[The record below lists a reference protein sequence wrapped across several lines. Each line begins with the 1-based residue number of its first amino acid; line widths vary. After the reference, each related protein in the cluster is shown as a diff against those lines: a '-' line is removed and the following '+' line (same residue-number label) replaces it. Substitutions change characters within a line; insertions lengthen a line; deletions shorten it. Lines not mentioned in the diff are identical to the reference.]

1 MANIAIRNGR
11 VIDPASGLDHVTD
24 VFIAGEKIAAVG
36 MLPAGFK
43 ADETID
49 ATGLI
54 VAPGLV
60 DLCARL
66 REPGNEFKN
75 ALVSERHAAVAG
87 GITSLVCPPDTDPV
101 LDEPGLVEMLRYR
114 AKNLRGP
121 RVFPAGALT
130 LGLHGERLTEMAELK
145 SHGCV
150 AFSHA
155 DAPLIDT
162 QVLYRALQY
171 AATFG
176 YPVVLRPED
185 THLAGE
191 GVAHEGQIAARLGL
205 TAIPPEAE
213 TIGLLRILELVR
225 LTGAR
230 VHLARLS
237 CARSIDLMRAAKR
250 DRLPVTCDIAVHH
263 AHMTEMDIGFFDARC
278 RVVPPFRAQADRT
291 AIRAG
296 LKDGTIDAICSDHA
310 PVDDDSKQLPFGE
323 AEPGVTSVELLLPL
337 TLKWAREEGVDL
349 SQALALIT
357 SRAAA
362 VFGLS
367 GGKLA
372 AGGNADLLLFSADEF
387 WRIEPGALTSQGKNT
402 PFIGYELQGRV
413 HRTLVAGTSVFAA
426 DVHATRVRTL

>member
-1 MANIAIRNGR
+1 MNQSVIRNGR
-11 VIDPASGLDHVTD
+11 VIDPASGFDQPAD
-24 VFIAGEKIAAVG
+24 VFITGEKIAAIG
-36 MLPAGFK
+36 TQPAAFK
-43 ADETID
+43 PDETID

-75 ALVSERHAAVAG
+75 ALASEMHAAVAG

-130 LGLHGERLTEMAELK
+130 LGLQGENLTEMAELK

-171 AATFG
+171 ASTYG
-176 YPVVLRPED
+176 YTVVLRPED

-205 TAIPPEAE
+205 TAIPSEAE

-230 VHLARLS
+230 VHIARLS
-237 CARSIDLMRAAKR
+237 CARSIDLMRAAKSEK
-250 DRLPVTCDIAVHH
+250 LSVTCDIAVHH
-263 AHMTEMDIGFFDARC
+263 AHMTEMDIGFFDSRC
-278 RVVPPFRAQADRT
+278 RVVPPFRAQADRA

-310 PVDDDSKQLPFGE
+310 PVDEDSKQLPFGE

-337 TLKWAREEGVDL
+337 TLKWAREEAVGL

-357 SRAAA
+357 TRAAT
-362 VFGLS
+362 VLGLS
-367 GGKLA
+367 GGKIA
-372 AGGNADLLLFSADEF
+372 VGGNADLVLFSEDEF
-387 WRIEPGALTSQGKNT
+387 WRIESGALASQGKNT

-413 HRTLVAGTSVFAA
+413 HRTLVAGTTVHSV
-426 DVHATRVRTL
+426 L

>member
-1 MANIAIRNGR
+1 MNIAILNGR
-11 VIDPASGLDHVTD
+11 VVDPASALDRQAD
-24 VFIAGEKIAAVG
+24 LFIVGEKIAAIG
-36 MLPAGFK
+36 ARPDGFT
-43 ADETID
+43 AEQTID
-49 ATGLI
+49 AKGLV

-75 ALVSERHAAVAG
+75 ALATEMHAAVAG

-130 LGLHGERLTEMAELK
+130 IGLQGARLTEMAELR

-171 AATFG
+171 ASTFD
-176 YPVVLRPED
+176 YPVILRPED
-185 THLAGE
+185 AHLAGD

-205 TAIPPEAE
+205 SVIPIEAE

-225 LTGAR
+225 MTRAR
-230 VHLARLS
+230 VHIARLS
-237 CARSIDLMRAAKR
+237 CARSIDLMRAAKSEG
-250 DRLPVTCDIAVHH
+250 LPVTCDVAVHH
-263 AHMTEMDIGFFDARC
+263 AHLTEMDIGFFDARC

-296 LKDGTIDAICSDHA
+296 LADGTIDAICSDHA

-337 TLKWAREEGVDL
+337 TLKWALEEGVEL
-349 SQALALIT
+349 ARALALIT
-357 SRAAA
+357 SRAAG

-367 GGKLA
+367 GGKLSV
-372 AGGNADLLLFSADEF
+372 GGNADLVLFSADEY
-387 WRIEPGALTSQGKNT
+387 WRVSPESLTSQGKNT
-402 PFIGYELQGRV
+402 PFVGYELQGRV
-413 HRTLVAGTSVFAA
+413 HHTLVAGTVVAGSRSASAA
-426 DVHATRVRTL
+426 P

>member
-1 MANIAIRNGR
+1 MRQIAILNGR
-11 VIDPASGLDHVTD
+11 VMDPASGLDQH
-24 VFIAGEKIAAVG
+24 IPLYISGEKIAAVG
-36 MLPAGFK
+36 AAPPGFK
-43 ADETID
+43 ADEAID
-49 ATGLI
+49 AKGLI

-66 REPGNEFKN
+66 REPGSEFKN
-75 ALVSERHAAVAG
+75 ALASEMHAAVAG

-130 LGLHGERLTEMAELK
+130 VGLAGAQLTEMVELK

-155 DAPLIDT
+155 DAPLNDS

-171 AATFG
+171 ASTYGFT
-176 YPVVLRPED
+176 VVLRPD
-185 THLAGE
+185 DARMAAE
-191 GVAHEGQIAARLGL
+191 GIAHEGQIAARLGL
-205 TAIPPEAE
+205 SVIPPAAE

-225 LTGAR
+225 VTRAR
-230 VHLARLS
+230 VHLTRLS
-237 CARSIDLMRAAKR
+237 AARAIDLMRAAKQ
-250 DRLPVTCDIAVHH
+250 DGLPVTCDVAIHH
-263 AHMTEMDIGFFDARC
+263 VHMTEMDIGFFDARC
-278 RVVPPFRAQADRT
+278 RVVPPFRAQADRA

-296 LKDGTIDAICSDHA
+296 LTDGTIDAICSDHA

-349 SQALALIT
+349 MHALGLIT

-362 VFGLS
+362 VLGLS
-367 GGKLA
+367 GGRLA
-372 AGGNADLLLFSADEF
+372 AGSNADLVLFAPDEY
-387 WRIEPGALTSQGKNT
+387 WRIEPAALASQGKNT

-413 HRTLVAGTSVFAA
+413 RRTLVAGTT
-426 DVHATRVRTL
+426 VHSA

>member
-1 MANIAIRNGR
+1 MNQSVIRNGR
-11 VIDPASGLDHVTD
+11 VIDPASGFDQPAD
-24 VFIAGEKIAAVG
+24 VFITGEKIAAIG
-36 MLPAGFK
+36 TQPAAFK
-43 ADETID
+43 PDETID

-75 ALVSERHAAVAG
+75 ALASEMHAAVAG

-130 LGLHGERLTEMAELK
+130 LGLQGENLTEMAELK

-171 AATFG
+171 ASTYG
-176 YPVVLRPED
+176 YTVVLRPED

-205 TAIPPEAE
+205 TAIPSEAE

-230 VHLARLS
+230 VHIARLS
-237 CARSIDLMRAAKR
+237 CARSIDLMRAAKSEK
-250 DRLPVTCDIAVHH
+250 LSVTCDIAVHH
-263 AHMTEMDIGFFDARC
+263 AHMTEMDIGFFDSRC
-278 RVVPPFRAQADRT
+278 RVVPPFRAQADRA

-310 PVDDDSKQLPFGE
+310 PVDEDSKQLPFGE

-337 TLKWAREEGVDL
+337 TLKWAREEAVGL

-357 SRAAA
+357 TRAAI
-362 VFGLS
+362 VLGLS
-367 GGKLA
+367 GGKITV
-372 AGGNADLLLFSADEF
+372 GGNADLVLFSEDEF
-387 WRIEPGALTSQGKNT
+387 WRIESGALASQGKNT

-413 HRTLVAGTSVFAA
+413 HRTLVAGTTVHSV
-426 DVHATRVRTL
+426 L

>member
-1 MANIAIRNGR
+1 MNIAILSGR
-11 VIDPASGLDHVTD
+11 VIDPASNLDRKAD
-24 VFIAGEKIAAVG
+24 VFVVGEKIAAIG
-36 MLPAGFK
+36 TKPDGFM
-43 ADETID
+43 ADQTID
-49 ATGLI
+49 AQGLI

-75 ALVSERHAAVAG
+75 ALASEMHAAVAG

-130 LGLHGERLTEMAELK
+130 VGLQGVRLTEMAELK

-150 AFSHA
+150 AFSQA
-155 DAPLIDT
+155 DAPLMDT

-171 AATFG
+171 ASTFG
-176 YPVVLRPED
+176 YAVVLRAED
-185 THLAGE
+185 AHLASG

-205 TAIPPEAE
+205 TVIPAEAE

-225 LTGAR
+225 MTGAR
-230 VHLARLS
+230 VHIARLS
-237 CARSIDLMRAAKR
+237 CARAIDLMRTAKQEG
-250 DRLPVTCDIAVHH
+250 LPVTCDIAVHH
-263 AHMTEMDIGFFDARC
+263 AHMTEMDIGFFDSRC
-278 RVVPPFRAQADRT
+278 RVVPPFRAQVDRT

-296 LKDGTIDAICSDHA
+296 LADGTIDAICSDHA
-310 PVDDDSKQLPFGE
+310 PVDDDSKQLPFAE
-323 AEPGVTSVELLLPL
+323 AEPGVSSVELLLPL
-337 TLKWAREEGVDL
+337 TLKWAREEGVDMA
-349 SQALALIT
+349 QALSLIT
-357 SRAAA
+357 SRAAG
-362 VFGLS
+362 VFKLS

-372 AGGNADLLLFSADEF
+372 EGGNADLVLFAADEYWRVSADS
-387 WRIEPGALTSQGKNT
+387 LTSQGKNT

-413 HRTLVAGTSVFAA
+413 HHTLVAGS
-426 DVHATRVRTL
+426 RVAGSQPASS

>member
-1 MANIAIRNGR
+1 MAAAEITIAINGGR
-11 VIDPASGLDHVTD
+11 VIDPASGFDQQTS
-24 VFIAGEKIAAVG
+24 VFISGEKIAAVG
-36 MLPAGFK
+36 TAPDGFR
-43 ADETID
+43 ADHTIE
-49 ATGLI
+49 AQGLI

-66 REPGNEFKN
+66 REPGSEFKN
-75 ALVSERHAAVAG
+75 ALASEMQAAVAG

-114 AKNLRGP
+114 AKNMRGP

-130 LGLHGERLTEMAELK
+130 VGLQGARLTEMAELK

-150 AFSHA
+150 AFSQA

-171 AATFG
+171 ASTFG
-176 YPVVLRPED
+176 FTVVLRAED
-185 THLAGE
+185 AHLAGD

-205 TAIPPEAE
+205 TVVPSEAE

-225 LTGAR
+225 MTQAR
-230 VHLARLS
+230 VHVARLS
-237 CARSIDLMRAAKR
+237 TARAVDLMRAAKR
-250 DRLPVTCDIAVHH
+250 ERLPVSCDVAVHH
-263 AHMTEMDIGFFDARC
+263 VHLTDMDIGFFDARC
-278 RVVPPFRAQADRT
+278 RVVPPFRGQSDRA

-296 LKDGTIDAICSDHA
+296 LADGTIDAICSDHA

-337 TLKWAREEGVDL
+337 TLKWAREEGVGL
-349 SQALALIT
+349 AQALALIT
-357 SRAAA
+357 SRAAG
-362 VFGLS
+362 VLGLS

-372 AGGNADLLLFSADEF
+372 AGGNADLVLFSEKEYWQVSAKSL
-387 WRIEPGALTSQGKNT
+387 ASQGKNT
-402 PFIGYELQGRV
+402 PFTGIELLGRV
-413 HRTLVAGTSVFAA
+413 RHTLVAGAA
-426 DVHATRVRTL
+426 VHAS

>member
-1 MANIAIRNGR
+1 MSNIAIRNGR
-11 VIDPASGLDHVTD
+11 VIDPSTGFDKTTD
-24 VFIAGEKIAAVG
+24 VFISGEKIAAIG
-36 MLPAGFK
+36 TAPSGF
-43 ADETID
+43 APEHTFD
-49 ATGLI
+49 ATNLV

-75 ALVSERHAAVAG
+75 ALASEMHAAVAG

-130 LGLHGERLTEMAELK
+130 VGLAGAQLTEMAELK

-155 DAPLIDT
+155 DAPLVDT

-171 AATFG
+171 ASTYG
-176 YPVVLRPED
+176 YTVVLRPED
-185 THLAGE
+185 FHLAGD

-205 TAIPPEAE
+205 TVVPPEAE
-213 TIGLLRILELVR
+213 TIGILRILELVR
-225 LTGAR
+225 LTRAR

-237 CARSIDLMRAAKR
+237 CARSVDLLRAAK
-250 DRLPVTCDIAVHH
+250 DEGLPVTCDVAIHH
-263 AHMTEMDIGFFDARC
+263 VHMTEMDIGFFDARC
-278 RVVPPFRAQADRT
+278 RVIPPFRAQSDRT
-291 AIRAG
+291 AIRVG
-296 LKDGTIDAICSDHA
+296 LKDGTIDAVCSDHA

-323 AEPGVTSVELLLPL
+323 AEPGVTSVELLLSL
-337 TLKWAREEGVDL
+337 TLKWAKEEGVGL
-349 SQALALIT
+349 SQALALMT

-362 VFGLS
+362 VLGLS
-367 GGKLA
+367 GGKLVE
-372 AGGNADLLLFSADEF
+372 GGNADLVVFAPDEY
-387 WRIEPGALTSQGKNT
+387 WRVDANSLTSQGKNT
-402 PFIGYELQGRV
+402 PFINYELQGRV
-413 HRTLVAGTSVFAA
+413 HRTYVAGAA
-426 DVHATRVRTL
+426 VHSA

>member
-11 VIDPASGLDHVTD
+11 VIDPASRLDSMSD
-24 VFIAGEKIAAVG
+24 VFIVGEKIAAIG
-36 MLPAGFK
+36 TQPAGFK
-43 ADETID
+43 VDETID

-75 ALVSERHAAVAG
+75 ALVSEMHAAVAG

-155 DAPLIDT
+155 DAPLIGT

-176 YPVVLRPED
+176 FPVVLRPED
-185 THLAGE
+185 SHLAGE

-237 CARSIDLMRAAKR
+237 HSAR
-250 DRLPVTCDIAVHH
+250 
-263 AHMTEMDIGFFDARC
+263 
-278 RVVPPFRAQADRT
+278 
-291 AIRAG
+291 
-296 LKDGTIDAICSDHA
+296 DG
-310 PVDDDSKQLPFGE
+310 
-323 AEPGVTSVELLLPL
+323 
-337 TLKWAREEGVDL
+337 
-349 SQALALIT
+349 
-357 SRAAA
+357 
-362 VFGLS
+362 
-367 GGKLA
+367 
-372 AGGNADLLLFSADEF
+372 
-387 WRIEPGALTSQGKNT
+387 
-402 PFIGYELQGRV
+402 
-413 HRTLVAGTSVFAA
+413 
-426 DVHATRVRTL
+426 

>member
-1 MANIAIRNGR
+1 MSHIAILNGR
-11 VIDPASGLDHVTD
+11 VMDPASGTD
-24 VFIAGEKIAAVG
+24 EQTALYISGEKIAAIG
-36 MLPAGFK
+36 APPPGFR

-66 REPGNEFKN
+66 REPGSEFKN
-75 ALVSERHAAVAG
+75 ALASEMHAAVAG

-130 LGLHGERLTEMAELK
+130 VGLAGAQLTEMAELE

-150 AFSHA
+150 AFSQA
-155 DAPLIDT
+155 DAPLNDT

-171 AATFG
+171 ASTYGFT
-176 YPVVLRPED
+176 VVLRPD
-185 THLAGE
+185 DARMAAE

-205 TAIPPEAE
+205 SVIPPEAE

-225 LTGAR
+225 VTRAR
-230 VHLARLS
+230 VHLTRLS
-237 CARSIDLMRAAKR
+237 AARAIDLMRAAKQ
-250 DRLPVTCDIAVHH
+250 DGLPVTCDVAVHH

-278 RVVPPFRAQADRT
+278 RVVPPFRAQADRA

-296 LKDGTIDAICSDHA
+296 LADGTIDAICSDHA

-349 SQALALIT
+349 MHALGLIT

-362 VFGLS
+362 VLGLS
-367 GGKLA
+367 GGRLA
-372 AGGNADLLLFSADEF
+372 AGGNADLVLFAPDEY
-387 WRIEPGALTSQGKNT
+387 WRIEPLALASQGKNT

-413 HRTLVAGTSVFAA
+413 RRTLVAGTTVHSV
-426 DVHATRVRTL
+426 

>member
-1 MANIAIRNGR
+1 MNISIVNGR
-11 VIDPASGLDHVTD
+11 VVDPATRFDQKVD
-24 VFIAGEKIAAVG
+24 VFISGEKITAIGAK
-36 MLPAGFK
+36 PAGFK
-43 ADETID
+43 ADQSID
-49 ATGLI
+49 ARGLI

-75 ALVSERHAAVAG
+75 ALASEMHAAVMG

-130 LGLHGERLTEMAELK
+130 LGLQGARLTEMAELK

-171 AATFG
+171 ASTFG
-176 YPVVLRPED
+176 FTVVLRPED
-185 THLAGE
+185 AHLAGD

-205 TAIPPEAE
+205 TVVPPEAE

-225 LTGAR
+225 LTRAR

-237 CARSIDLMRAAKR
+237 CARAVELMRAAKKES
-250 DRLPVTCDIAVHH
+250 LPVTCDVAVHH
-263 AHMTEMDIGFFDARC
+263 AHMTEMDIGFFDAHC
-278 RVVPPFRAQADRT
+278 RVVPPFRAQSDRA

-296 LKDGTIDAICSDHA
+296 LADGTIDAICSDHA

-349 SQALALIT
+349 ISALALIT

-362 VFGLS
+362 VFNLS
-367 GGKLA
+367 GGKLV
-372 AGGNADLLLFSADEF
+372 AGGNADLTLFSPDEF
-387 WRIEPGALTSQGKNT
+387 WQVSPASLSSQGKNT
-402 PFIGYELQGRV
+402 PFVGYELQGRV
-413 HRTLVAGTSVFAA
+413 HHTLVAGTVVAGTQASAPAA
-426 DVHATRVRTL
+426 

>member
-1 MANIAIRNGR
+1 MHNILIRNGR
-11 VIDPASGLDHVTD
+11 VIDPAASMDQQAD
-24 VFIAGEKIAAVG
+24 VYISGEKIAAIGVA
-36 MLPAGFK
+36 PAGFK
-43 ADETID
+43 ADEIIE
-49 ATGLI
+49 AVGLI

-75 ALVSERHAAVAG
+75 ALASEMQAAIAG

-130 LGLHGERLTEMAELK
+130 LGLQGERLTEMAELK

-171 AATFG
+171 AATYG
-176 YPVVLRPED
+176 YTVVLRPED
-185 THLAGE
+185 AHLANE
-191 GVAHEGQIAARLGL
+191 GVAHEGQIATRLGL
-205 TAIPPEAE
+205 PAIPSEAE

-230 VHLARLS
+230 AHLARLS
-237 CARSIDLMRAAKR
+237 CARAIDLMRAAKKEG
-250 DRLPVTCDIAVHH
+250 LPVTCDIAIHH
-263 AHMTEMDIGFFDARC
+263 AHLTEMDIGFYDARC
-278 RVVPPFRAQADRT
+278 RVVPPFRAQTDRA

-323 AEPGVTSVELLLPL
+323 AEPGVTGVELLLPL
-337 TLKWAREEGVDL
+337 TLKWAREEGVDI
-349 SQALALIT
+349 SHALGLIT

-362 VFGLS
+362 VLGLS

-372 AGGNADLLLFSADEF
+372 VGGNADLVLFSADEY
-387 WRIEPGALTSQGKNT
+387 WRIDPDTLMSQGKNT
-402 PFIGYELQGRV
+402 PFIGYEMQGRV
-413 HRTLVAGTSVFAA
+413 HRTLVAGAT
-426 DVHATRVRTL
+426 VHSA

>member
-1 MANIAIRNGR
+1 MHNILIHNGR
-11 VIDPASGLDHVTD
+11 VIDPGSGMDQRAD
-24 VFIAGEKIAAVG
+24 VFVSGEKIVAIGAP
-36 MLPAGFK
+36 PAGFK
-43 ADETID
+43 ANETID

-75 ALVSERHAAVAG
+75 ALASEMHAAVAG

-130 LGLHGERLTEMAELK
+130 LGLQGMRLTEMAELK

-150 AFSHA
+150 AFSQA

-171 AATFG
+171 ASTYG
-176 YPVVLRPED
+176 YTVVLRPED
-185 THLAGE
+185 AHLAAE

-205 TAIPPEAE
+205 TGILSEAE

-237 CARSIDLMRAAKR
+237 CARAIDLMRAAKKEG
-250 DRLPVTCDIAVHH
+250 LPVTCDIAIHH

-278 RVVPPFRAQADRT
+278 RVVPPFRTQADRA
-291 AIRAG
+291 AIRGG

-337 TLKWAREEGVDL
+337 TLKWAREEGVDMQ
-349 SQALALIT
+349 QALGLIT
-357 SRAAA
+357 ARAAA
-362 VFGLS
+362 VLGLS

-372 AGGNADLLLFSADEF
+372 AGGNADIVLFSADEY
-387 WRIEPGALTSQGKNT
+387 WRIDAAALASQGKNT
-402 PFIGYELQGRV
+402 PFIGYEMQGRV
-413 HRTLVAGTSVFAA
+413 RRTLVAGAT
-426 DVHATRVRTL
+426 VHSA

>member
-1 MANIAIRNGR
+1 MHNILIRNGR
-11 VIDPASGLDHVTD
+11 VIDPASSLDQPAD
-24 VFIAGEKIAAVG
+24 VYISGEKIAAIG
-36 MLPAGFK
+36 AAPSGFK
-43 ADETID
+43 AAETID

-75 ALVSERHAAVAG
+75 ALASEMHAAIAG

-130 LGLHGERLTEMAELK
+130 LGLQGERLTEMAELK

-171 AATFG
+171 ASTYG
-176 YPVVLRPED
+176 YTVVLRPED
-185 THLAGE
+185 AHLAGD
-191 GVAHEGQIAARLGL
+191 GVAHDGQVAARLGL
-205 TAIPPEAE
+205 PAIPAQAE

-237 CARSIDLMRAAKR
+237 CSRAIELMRAAKQ
-250 DRLPVTCDIAVHH
+250 DGLPVTCDIAIHH
-263 AHMTEMDIGFFDARC
+263 AHLTEMDIGFYDARC
-278 RVVPPFRAQADRT
+278 RVVPPFRAQADRA

-310 PVDDDSKQLPFGE
+310 PVDNDSKQLPFGE
-323 AEPGVTSVELLLPL
+323 AEPGVTGVELLLPL
-337 TLKWAREEGVDL
+337 TLKWAREEGVEI
-349 SQALALIT
+349 SRALDLIT
-357 SRAAA
+357 ARAAA
-362 VFGLS
+362 VLGLS
-367 GGKLA
+367 GGKLTV
-372 AGGNADLLLFSADEF
+372 GGNADLLLFSADEY
-387 WRIEPGALTSQGKNT
+387 WRIDAGTLASQGKNT
-402 PFIGYELQGRV
+402 PFMGYEMQGRV
-413 HRTLVAGTSVFAA
+413 HRTLVAGAT
-426 DVHATRVRTL
+426 VHSA

>member
-1 MANIAIRNGR
+1 MNIAIVNGR
-11 VIDPASGLDHVTD
+11 VVDPASGFDQTAD
-24 VFIAGEKIAAVG
+24 VFISGEKIAAIG
-36 MLPAGFK
+36 AKPADFK
-43 ADETID
+43 ADQSID
-49 ATGLI
+49 AKGLI

-75 ALVSERHAAVAG
+75 ALASEMHAAVVG

-130 LGLHGERLTEMAELK
+130 LGLQGSRLTEMAELK

-155 DAPLIDT
+155 DAPLVDT

-171 AATFG
+171 ASTFG
-176 YPVVLRPED
+176 FTVVLRPED
-185 THLAGE
+185 VHLAGD

-205 TAIPPEAE
+205 TVVPPEAE

-225 LTGAR
+225 LTRAR

-237 CARSIDLMRAAKR
+237 CARAIDLMREAKKEG
-250 DRLPVTCDIAVHH
+250 LPVSCDVAVHH

-278 RVVPPFRAQADRT
+278 RVVPPFRAQTDRA

-296 LKDGTIDAICSDHA
+296 LADGTIDAICSDHA

-349 SQALALIT
+349 IRALALIT
-357 SRAAA
+357 SRAAG
-362 VFGLS
+362 VFNLS
-367 GGKLA
+367 GGKLV
-372 AGGNADLLLFSADEF
+372 AGGNADLTLFSADEF
-387 WRIEPGALTSQGKNT
+387 WQVSAAALSSQGKNT
-402 PFIGYELQGRV
+402 PFMGYELQGRV
-413 HRTLVAGTSVFAA
+413 HRTYVAGAA
-426 DVHATRVRTL
+426 VHAV

>member
-1 MANIAIRNGR
+1 MTQIHIKHGR
-11 VIDPASGLDHVTD
+11 VIDPVSALDKQTD
-24 VFIAGEKIAAVG
+24 IFISGEKIAAVG
-36 MLPAGFK
+36 VAPPGFK
-43 ADETID
+43 ADETVD

-75 ALVSERHAAVAG
+75 ALASEMHAAVAG

-130 LGLHGERLTEMAELK
+130 LGLKGERLTEMAELK

-150 AFSHA
+150 AFSQA

-171 AATFG
+171 ACTFG
-176 YPVVLRPED
+176 YTVVLRPED
-185 THLAGE
+185 AHLAGD

-205 TAIPPEAE
+205 TVVPPEAE

-225 LTGAR
+225 LTRAR

-237 CARSIDLMRAAKR
+237 TARAIELMRAAKAEG
-250 DRLPVTCDIAVHH
+250 LPVTCDIAIHH
-263 AHMTEMDIGFFDARC
+263 AHMTEMDIGFFDALC

-310 PVDDDSKQLPFGE
+310 PVDEDSKQLPFGE
-323 AEPGVTSVELLLPL
+323 AEPGATSVELLLPL
-337 TLKWAREEGVDL
+337 TLKWAREEGVDIA
-349 SQALALIT
+349 QALALIT
-357 SRAAA
+357 SSAAA

-372 AGGNADLLLFSADEF
+372 VGGNADLVLFSADEF
-387 WRIEPGALTSQGKNT
+387 WRVESGALASQGKNT
-402 PFIGYELQGRV
+402 PFVGYELQGRV
-413 HRTLVAGTSVFAA
+413 RRTLVAGATVHSV
-426 DVHATRVRTL
+426 

>member
-1 MANIAIRNGR
+1 MNISIVNGR
-11 VIDPASGLDHVTD
+11 VVDPASGFDQIAD
-24 VFIAGEKIAAVG
+24 VFISGEKIAAIG
-36 MLPAGFK
+36 AKPANFK
-43 ADETID
+43 SDQSID
-49 ATGLI
+49 AKGLI

-75 ALVSERHAAVAG
+75 ALASEMHAAVVG

-130 LGLHGERLTEMAELK
+130 LGLQGARLTEMAELK

-150 AFSHA
+150 AFSQA
-155 DAPLIDT
+155 DAPLVDT

-171 AATFG
+171 ASTFG
-176 YPVVLRPED
+176 FIVVLRPED
-185 THLAGE
+185 AHLAGD

-205 TAIPPEAE
+205 TVVPPEAE

-225 LTGAR
+225 LTRAR

-237 CARSIDLMRAAKR
+237 CARAIDLMREAKLEG
-250 DRLPVTCDIAVHH
+250 LPVTCDVAVHH

-278 RVVPPFRAQADRT
+278 RVVPPFRAQSDRA

-296 LKDGTIDAICSDHA
+296 LADGTIDAICSDHA

-323 AEPGVTSVELLLPL
+323 AEPGVTSVEMLLPL

-349 SQALALIT
+349 LRALALIT
-357 SRAAA
+357 SRAAG
-362 VFGLS
+362 VFNLS
-367 GGKLA
+367 GGKLV
-372 AGGNADLLLFSADEF
+372 AGGNADLTLFSADEF
-387 WRIEPGALTSQGKNT
+387 WQVSAGSLFSQGKNT
-402 PFIGYELQGRV
+402 PFMGYELQGRV
-413 HRTLVAGTSVFAA
+413 RRTYVAGAA
-426 DVHATRVRTL
+426 VHAV

>member
-1 MANIAIRNGR
+1 MSHIAILNGR
-11 VIDPASGLDHVTD
+11 VMDPASGMDQKTALY
-24 VFIAGEKIAAVG
+24 ISGEKIAAIG
-36 MLPAGFK
+36 APPSGFR

-49 ATGLI
+49 AKGWI

-66 REPGNEFKN
+66 REPGSEFKN
-75 ALVSERHAAVAG
+75 ALASEMHAAVAG

-130 LGLHGERLTEMAELK
+130 VGLAGAQLTEMAELK

-150 AFSHA
+150 AFSQA
-155 DAPLIDT
+155 DAPLNDT

-171 AATFG
+171 ASTYGFT
-176 YPVVLRPED
+176 VVLRPD
-185 THLAGE
+185 DARMAAE

-205 TAIPPEAE
+205 SVIPPEAE

-225 LTGAR
+225 VTRAR
-230 VHLARLS
+230 VHLTRLS
-237 CARSIDLMRAAKR
+237 AARAIDLMRAAKQ
-250 DRLPVTCDIAVHH
+250 DGLPVTCDVAVHH
-263 AHMTEMDIGFFDARC
+263 AHMTEMDIGYFDARC

-296 LKDGTIDAICSDHA
+296 LADGTIDAICSDHA

-337 TLKWAREEGVDL
+337 TLKWAGEEGVDL
-349 SQALALIT
+349 MHALSLIT

-362 VFGLS
+362 VLGLS
-367 GGKLA
+367 GGRLA
-372 AGGNADLLLFSADEF
+372 AGGNADLVLFAPDEY
-387 WRIEPGALTSQGKNT
+387 WRIEPAALASQGKNT

-413 HRTLVAGTSVFAA
+413 RRTLVAGTTVHSV
-426 DVHATRVRTL
+426 

>member
-75 ALVSERHAAVAG
+75 ALVSEMHAAVAG

-237 CARSIDLMRAAKR
+237 CARSIDLMRAAKH

-296 LKDGTIDAICSDHA
+296 LKDGTVDAICSDHA
-310 PVDDDSKQLPFGE
+310 PVDEDSKQLPFGE

-337 TLKWAREEGVDL
+337 TLKWAREEGVAL
-349 SQALALIT
+349 SQALGLIT

-372 AGGNADLLLFSADEF
+372 AGGNADLLLFAADEF

-426 DVHATRVRTL
+426 GVHAARVRTP

>member
-1 MANIAIRNGR
+1 MSNIAIINGR
-11 VIDPASGLDHVTD
+11 VIDPVSGLDQHAD
-24 VFIAGEKIAAVG
+24 VFISGEKIAAIG
-36 MLPAGFK
+36 AKPADFK
-43 ADETID
+43 ADESFD
-49 ATGLI
+49 AKGLV

-75 ALVSERHAAVAG
+75 ALASEMHAAVAG

-130 LGLHGERLTEMAELK
+130 VGLAGAQLTEMAELK

-150 AFSHA
+150 AFSQA
-155 DAPLIDT
+155 DAPLVDT
-162 QVLYRALQY
+162 QVLFRALQY
-171 AATFG
+171 ASTYG
-176 YPVVLRPED
+176 YTVVLRPED
-185 THLAGE
+185 FHLAGE

-205 TAIPPEAE
+205 TAVPPEAE
-213 TIGLLRILELVR
+213 TIGILRILELVR
-225 LTGAR
+225 LTHAR

-237 CARSIDLMRAAKR
+237 CARAIDLLRAAKR
-250 DRLPVTCDIAVHH
+250 EGLPVTCDVAIHH
-263 AHMTEMDIGFFDARC
+263 VHMTEMDIGFFDARC
-278 RVVPPFRAQADRT
+278 RVIPPFRSQSDRA

-296 LKDGTIDAICSDHA
+296 LKDGTIDAVCSDHA

-337 TLKWAREEGVDL
+337 TLKWAQEEGIGL
-349 SQALALIT
+349 PQALALLT

-362 VFGLS
+362 VLGLS
-367 GGKLA
+367 GGKLVE
-372 AGGNADLLLFSADEF
+372 GGNADIVLFSSEEYWQVDANS
-387 WRIEPGALTSQGKNT
+387 LTSQGKNT
-402 PFIGYELQGRV
+402 PFINYELQGRV
-413 HRTLVAGTSVFAA
+413 RRTYVAGAA
-426 DVHATRVRTL
+426 VHSS

>member
-1 MANIAIRNGR
+1 MAHIHIKNGR
-11 VIDPASGLDHVTD
+11 VIDPASALDKQTD
-24 VFIAGEKIAAVG
+24 IFISGEKIASIGTA
-36 MLPAGFK
+36 PAGFK

-49 ATGLI
+49 AAGLI

-75 ALVSERHAAVAG
+75 ALASEMHAAVAG

-130 LGLHGERLTEMAELK
+130 LGLKGERLTEMAELK

-150 AFSHA
+150 AFSQA

-171 AATFG
+171 ACTFG
-176 YPVVLRPED
+176 YTVVLRPED
-185 THLAGE
+185 AHLAGD

-205 TAIPPEAE
+205 TVVPPEAE

-225 LTGAR
+225 LTRAR

-237 CARSIDLMRAAKR
+237 TARAIELMRAAKAEG
-250 DRLPVTCDIAVHH
+250 LPVTCDIAIHH
-263 AHMTEMDIGFFDARC
+263 AHMTEMDIGFFDALC
-278 RVVPPFRAQADRT
+278 RVVPPFRAQADRST
-291 AIRAG
+291 IRAG

-310 PVDDDSKQLPFGE
+310 PVDEDSKQLPFGE
-323 AEPGVTSVELLLPL
+323 AEPGATSVELLLPL
-337 TLKWAREEGVDL
+337 TLKWAREEGVEIT
-349 SQALALIT
+349 QALALIT

-362 VFGLS
+362 VFGLA

-372 AGGNADLLLFSADEF
+372 AGGNADLVLFSADEF
-387 WRIEPGALTSQGKNT
+387 WRVESGALASQGKNT
-402 PFIGYELQGRV
+402 PFVGYELQGRV
-413 HRTLVAGTSVFAA
+413 RRTLVAGTTVYSA
-426 DVHATRVRTL
+426 

>member
-1 MANIAIRNGR
+1 MSNIAIRNGR
-11 VIDPASGLDHVTD
+11 VIDPATGFDKTAD
-24 VFIAGEKIAAVG
+24 VFISGEKIAAIG
-36 MLPAGFK
+36 APPPGFTP
-43 ADETID
+43 DQTFD
-49 ATGLI
+49 AKGLV

-75 ALVSERHAAVAG
+75 ALASEMHAAVAG

-130 LGLHGERLTEMAELK
+130 VGLAGAQLTEMAELK

-150 AFSHA
+150 AFSQA
-155 DAPLIDT
+155 DAPLVDT

-171 AATFG
+171 ASTYG
-176 YPVVLRPED
+176 YIVVLRPED
-185 THLAGE
+185 FHLAGD

-205 TAIPPEAE
+205 TVVPPEAE
-213 TIGLLRILELVR
+213 TIGILRILELVR
-225 LTGAR
+225 LTRAR

-237 CARSIDLMRAAKR
+237 CARSIDLLRAAKHEG
-250 DRLPVTCDIAVHH
+250 LPVTCDVAIHH
-263 AHMTEMDIGFFDARC
+263 VHMTEMDIGFFDARC
-278 RVVPPFRAQADRT
+278 RVIPPFRSQSDRA

-296 LKDGTIDAICSDHA
+296 LKDGTIDAVCSDHA

-337 TLKWAREEGVDL
+337 TLKWAQEEGVGL
-349 SQALALIT
+349 PQALALMT

-362 VFGLS
+362 VLGLS
-367 GGKLA
+367 GGKLVE
-372 AGGNADLLLFSADEF
+372 GGNADIVLFSPEEY
-387 WRIEPGALTSQGKNT
+387 WRIDASSLTSQGKNT
-402 PFIGYELQGRV
+402 PFMHYELQGRV
-413 HRTLVAGTSVFAA
+413 RRTYVAGAA
-426 DVHATRVRTL
+426 VHSA

>member
-75 ALVSERHAAVAG
+75 ALVSEMHAAVAG

-185 THLAGE
+185 SHLAGE

-296 LKDGTIDAICSDHA
+296 LKDGTVDAICSDHA
-310 PVDDDSKQLPFGE
+310 PVDEDSKQLPFGE

-337 TLKWAREEGVDL
+337 TLKWAREEGVAL
-349 SQALALIT
+349 SQALGLIT

-372 AGGNADLLLFSADEF
+372 AGGNADLLLFAADEF

-426 DVHATRVRTL
+426 GVHAARVRTP

>member
-75 ALVSERHAAVAG
+75 ALVSEMHAAVAG

-213 TIGLLRILELVR
+213 TIGLLRILELEIGR
-225 LTGAR
+225 ASCRER
-230 VHLARLS
+230 VYS
-237 CARSIDLMRAAKR
+237 
-250 DRLPVTCDIAVHH
+250 
-263 AHMTEMDIGFFDARC
+263 
-278 RVVPPFRAQADRT
+278 
-291 AIRAG
+291 
-296 LKDGTIDAICSDHA
+296 
-310 PVDDDSKQLPFGE
+310 
-323 AEPGVTSVELLLPL
+323 SV
-337 TLKWAREEGVDL
+337 
-349 SQALALIT
+349 
-357 SRAAA
+357 
-362 VFGLS
+362 
-367 GGKLA
+367 
-372 AGGNADLLLFSADEF
+372 
-387 WRIEPGALTSQGKNT
+387 
-402 PFIGYELQGRV
+402 
-413 HRTLVAGTSVFAA
+413 
-426 DVHATRVRTL
+426 

>member
-1 MANIAIRNGR
+1 MNIAIVNGR
-11 VIDPASGLDHVTD
+11 VVDPASGFDQTAD
-24 VFIAGEKIAAVG
+24 VFISGEKIAAIG
-36 MLPAGFK
+36 AKPADFR
-43 ADETID
+43 ADESVD
-49 ATGLI
+49 AQGLI

-75 ALVSERHAAVAG
+75 ALASEMHAAVVG

-130 LGLHGERLTEMAELK
+130 LGLQGARLTEMAELK

-150 AFSHA
+150 AFSQA

-171 AATFG
+171 ASTFG
-176 YPVVLRPED
+176 FTVVLRPED
-185 THLAGE
+185 AHLAGD

-205 TAIPPEAE
+205 TVVPPEAE

-225 LTGAR
+225 LTRAR

-237 CARSIDLMRAAKR
+237 CARAIDLLREAKKEG
-250 DRLPVTCDIAVHH
+250 LPVSCDIAVHH

-278 RVVPPFRAQADRT
+278 RVVPPFRAQSDRA

-296 LKDGTIDAICSDHA
+296 LADGTIDAICSDHA

-349 SQALALIT
+349 LRALALIT
-357 SRAAA
+357 SRAAG
-362 VFGLS
+362 VFNLS

-372 AGGNADLLLFSADEF
+372 AGGNADLTLFSADEF
-387 WRIEPGALTSQGKNT
+387 WQVSPGALSSQGKNT
-402 PFIGYELQGRV
+402 PFMGYELQGRV
-413 HRTLVAGTSVFAA
+413 RRTYVAGAA
-426 DVHATRVRTL
+426 VHAV

>member
-1 MANIAIRNGR
+1 MHNILIHNGR
-11 VIDPASGLDHVTD
+11 VIDPGSGLDQRAD
-24 VFIAGEKIAAVG
+24 VFVSGEKIVAIGAP
-36 MLPAGFK
+36 PAGFK
-43 ADETID
+43 AAETID

-54 VAPGLV
+54 VAPGLI

-75 ALVSERHAAVAG
+75 ALASEMHAAVAG

-130 LGLHGERLTEMAELK
+130 LGLQGMRLTEMAELK

-150 AFSHA
+150 AFSQA

-171 AATFG
+171 ASTYG
-176 YPVVLRPED
+176 YTVVLRPED
-185 THLAGE
+185 AHLAAE

-205 TAIPPEAE
+205 TGILSEAE

-237 CARSIDLMRAAKR
+237 CARAIDLMRAAKKEG
-250 DRLPVTCDIAVHH
+250 LPVTCDIAIHH

-278 RVVPPFRAQADRT
+278 RVVPPFRAPADRA
-291 AIRAG
+291 AIRGG

-337 TLKWAREEGVDL
+337 TLKWAREEGVDMQ
-349 SQALALIT
+349 QALGLIT
-357 SRAAA
+357 ARAAA
-362 VFGLS
+362 VLGLS

-372 AGGNADLLLFSADEF
+372 AGGNADIVLFSADEY
-387 WRIEPGALTSQGKNT
+387 WRIDAAALASQGKNT
-402 PFIGYELQGRV
+402 PFIGYEMQGRV
-413 HRTLVAGTSVFAA
+413 RRTLVAGAT
-426 DVHATRVRTL
+426 VHSA

>member
-1 MANIAIRNGR
+1 MSHIAILNGR
-11 VIDPASGLDHVTD
+11 VMDPASGLDRKTG
-24 VFIAGEKIAAVG
+24 VFITGEKIVAIG
-36 MLPAGFK
+36 TPPAGFK
-43 ADETID
+43 ADQMID
-49 ATGLI
+49 AQDLI

-75 ALVSERHAAVAG
+75 ALASEMHAAVAG

-130 LGLHGERLTEMAELK
+130 VGLAGAHLTEMAELK

-150 AFSHA
+150 AFSQA
-155 DAPLIDT
+155 DKPLNDT

-171 AATFG
+171 AATYGFT
-176 YPVVLRPED
+176 VVLRPD
-185 THLAGE
+185 DAWMAGD

-205 TAIPPEAE
+205 SVIPPEAE

-225 LTGAR
+225 MTRTR
-230 VHLARLS
+230 VHLSRLS
-237 CARSIDLMRAAKR
+237 TTRAIALMRAAKQ
-250 DRLPVTCDIAVHH
+250 DGLPVSCDVAVHH

-278 RVVPPFRAQADRT
+278 RVVPPFRAQADRA

-296 LKDGTIDAICSDHA
+296 LADGTIDALCSDHA

-349 SQALALIT
+349 MQALGLIT

-362 VFGLS
+362 VLGLS
-367 GGKLA
+367 GGRIS
-372 AGGNADLLLFSADEF
+372 AGGNADLVLFAPDEY
-387 WRIEPGALTSQGKNT
+387 WRVEPAALASQGKNT

-413 HRTLVAGTSVFAA
+413 RRTLVAGAT
-426 DVHATRVRTL
+426 VHPV

>member
-1 MANIAIRNGR
+1 MPHIAIVNGR
-11 VIDPASGLDHVTD
+11 VMDPASGLDQTTD
-24 VFIAGEKIAAVG
+24 VFISGEKVAAIG
-36 MLPAGFK
+36 TPPAGFK
-43 ADETID
+43 ADQTID
-49 ATGLI
+49 AKDLI

-66 REPGNEFKN
+66 REPGSEFKN
-75 ALVSERHAAVAG
+75 ALASEMHAAVAG

-130 LGLHGERLTEMAELK
+130 VGLAGAHLTEMAELK

-150 AFSHA
+150 AFSQA
-155 DAPLIDT
+155 DAPLNDT

-171 AATFG
+171 ASTYGFT
-176 YPVVLRPED
+176 VVLRPD
-185 THLAGE
+185 DAWMAGD

-205 TAIPPEAE
+205 SVIPPEAE

-225 LTGAR
+225 VTRAR
-230 VHLARLS
+230 VHLSRLS
-237 CARSIDLMRAAKR
+237 TTRAIALMRAAKQ
-250 DRLPVTCDIAVHH
+250 DGLPVTCDVAVHH

-278 RVVPPFRAQADRT
+278 RVVPPFRAQADRA

-296 LKDGTIDAICSDHA
+296 LKDGTIDALCSDHA

-349 SQALALIT
+349 MQALGLIT

-362 VFGLS
+362 VLGLS
-367 GGKLA
+367 GGRIA
-372 AGGNADLLLFSADEF
+372 AGGNADLVLFAPDQY
-387 WRIEPGALTSQGKNT
+387 WRIEPAALASQGKNT

-413 HRTLVAGTSVFAA
+413 RRTLVAGTT
-426 DVHATRVRTL
+426 VHPV